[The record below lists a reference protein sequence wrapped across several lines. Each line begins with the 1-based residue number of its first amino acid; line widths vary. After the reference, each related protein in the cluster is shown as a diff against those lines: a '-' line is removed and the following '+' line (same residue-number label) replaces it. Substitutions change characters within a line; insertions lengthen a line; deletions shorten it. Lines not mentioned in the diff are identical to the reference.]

1 MNAALANRPHV
12 RAPAPQVLKRVLGLA
27 LIVLSFTLA
36 AAVIANKHTID
47 SLLAGAG
54 IGAYPIAVAVFAIVA
69 AAPFSVTD
77 ALAVSNGVLF
87 GPFVGSLVNA
97 IGLVLGALLSY
108 QVARRTSSLLD
119 IDSQIGHLPPWVNR
133 FRVGSPVFLILVRI
147 IPGVGGTLATQ
158 ILATQIAA
166 ALQVPLLR
174 HVVTFCIVTI
184 PFCTLLAFG
193 GNAISTY
200 VERHIVVP
208 AEGYATRHH
217 LHFGPRQILVQ
228 PRTPAF

>member
-1 MNAALANRPHV
+1 LIA
-12 RAPAPQVLKRVLGLA
+12 RVLGIA
-27 LIVLSFTLA
+27 LLVFSFALA
-36 AAVIANKHTID
+36 AAVIANKHAID

-54 IGAYPIAVAVFAIVA
+54 LGAYPIAIGVFALVA

-87 GPFVGSLVNA
+87 GPIVGSLVNA
-97 IGLVLGALLSY
+97 VGLVLGALLSY
-108 QVARRTSSLLD
+108 YVARRTSSLLD
-119 IDSQIGHLPPWVNR
+119 IECQMGHLPAWVNR

-158 ILATQIAA
+158 IAA
-166 ALQVPLLR
+166 ALQIPLMR

-200 VERHIVVP
+200 VERHIVAP

-217 LHFGPRQILVQ
+217 LEFAHQ
-228 PRTPAF
+228 PRS

>member
-1 MNAALANRPHV
+1 MNPALANPPKV
-12 RAPAPQVLKRVLGLA
+12 RAPAAQLLKRVLGLA
-27 LIVLSFTLA
+27 LLTLSFALA

-47 SLLAGAG
+47 SLLASAG
-54 IGAYPIAVAVFAIVA
+54 IGAYPIAIAVFALVA
-69 AAPFSVTD
+69 SAPFSVTD

-87 GPFVGSLVNA
+87 GPIVGSLVNA
-97 IGLVLGALLSY
+97 VGLVIGALLSY
-108 QVARRTSSLLD
+108 YVARRTSSLLD
-119 IDSQIGHLPPWVNR
+119 IDSQIGHLPPWVQR

-147 IPGVGGTLATQ
+147 IPGVGGT
-158 ILATQIAA
+158 LATQIAA

-200 VERHIVVP
+200 VERHIIAP
-208 AEGYATRHH
+208 AEGYASRHH
-217 LHFGPRQILVQ
+217 IRFGHREPFSAH
-228 PRTPAF
+228 PAGDI

>member
-1 MNAALANRPHV
+1 VNVAVANPPQG
-12 RAPAPQVLKRVLGLA
+12 RAPAPQLLQRVFGIA
-27 LIVLSFTLA
+27 LLTLSFALA
-36 AAVIANKHTID
+36 AAVISNKHAID

-54 IGAYPIAVAVFAIVA
+54 IGAFPIAVGVFALVA
-69 AAPFSVTD
+69 SAPFSVTD

-87 GPFVGSLVNA
+87 GPIVGSLVNA
-97 IGLVLGALLSY
+97 AGLVLGALLSY
-108 QVARRTSSLLD
+108 YVARRTSSLLD
-119 IDSQIGHLPPWVNR
+119 IESQIGRLPPWLHR
-133 FRVGSPVFLILVRI
+133 FRVGSPSFLILVRI

-158 ILATQIAA
+158 IAA
-166 ALQVPLLR
+166 ALHVPLLR

-200 VERHIVVP
+200 VQQHLVAP

-217 LHFGPRQILVQ
+217 VHFAYRPRL
-228 PRTPAF
+228 

>member
-1 MNAALANRPHV
+1 VNAALATPPQV
-12 RAPAPQVLKRVLGLA
+12 RAPAPQLLKRVLGVA
-27 LIVLSFTLA
+27 LLVLSFALA

-47 SLLAGAG
+47 SLLASAG
-54 IGAYPIAVAVFAIVA
+54 IGAYPIAIAVFAIVA
-69 AAPFSVTD
+69 SAPFSVTD

-87 GPFVGSLVNA
+87 GPVVGSLVNA
-97 IGLVLGALLSY
+97 VGLVLGALLSY

-119 IDSQIGHLPPWVNR
+119 IESQIGRLPPWVNR
-133 FRVGSPVFLILVRI
+133 FRVGSPIFLILVRV
-147 IPGVGGTLATQ
+147 IPGVGGT
-158 ILATQIAA
+158 LATQIAA

-200 VERHIVVP
+200 VEQHIVAP

-217 LHFGPRQILVQ
+217 LHFAHRPLPVWQ
-228 PRTPAF
+228 PPGT